1 VVFARIWAWL
11 ERHQR
16 VADSLVAAPLLVVSV
31 VVAAVPSMRPMGHAW
46 YADIAATLVQVL
58 PLFVRR
64 RWPLAVFAVIALG
77 ALVQVPFH
85 VIVPGDIAVLVALYN
100 VVVRRPWRW
109 AVAAGV
115 VTVIGDA
122 LVSFGYNH
130 ANWHGIISYG
140 FLTSAVWIGARYTRS
155 RRLQVADLEERALQ
169 LERERDAQA
178 RAAAASERARIAR
191 ELHDVVAHNVSVMV
205 VQADGGSFALDQD
218 PEAAR
223 RAFGTISA
231 TGREALAEMRRL
243 LGVLR
248 EGDRSAYAP
257 QPGVAQL
264 GELVDQVRAAGLPVE
279 LTVDGPPRE
288 LPKSLELVV
297 YRVIQESLTNTLKH
311 GGPGVTARARLHYG
325 DGVVEAVVSDDGR
338 GAGTVSD
345 GMGHGLIGLR
355 ERVGMFG
362 GDVVAGPRPGGGFEV
377 AARVPMDTR

>member
-1 VVFARIWAWL
+1 VFVRIWAWL
-11 ERHQR
+11 DRHQR
-16 VADSLVAAPLLVVSV
+16 VADSLVAAPLLAMSLAFAFVPALRPLPYHWYGT
-31 VVAAVPSMRPMGHAW
+31 AAAGV
-46 YADIAATLVQVL
+46 VQVL

-64 RWPLAVFAVIALG
+64 RWPLAAFAVIALG
-77 ALVQVPFH
+77 ALAQVPFQ
-85 VIVPGDIAVLVALYN
+85 ILVPANVAVLVAMYN
-100 VVVRRPWRW
+100 VVVRRSWPW
-109 AVAAGV
+109 AVAAGA
-115 VTVIGDA
+115 TAMIGAGLVAFVYDQGGSRA
-122 LVSFGYNH
+122 LL
-130 ANWHGIISYG
+130 SYG

-155 RRLQVADLEERALQ
+155 RRAQVADLEERAMR

-279 LTVDGPPRE
+279 LTVDGPRRE